1 MQVFN
6 PLSPTIMEP
15 AETKQAWGDQICFY
29 GGIDV
34 TELLPFG
41 TPEQVCAEIRRM
53 AALMGKGGGYILQSS
68 HTMLDDVPTAN
79 IVSYIDTVRELAGLA

>member
-15 AETKQAWGDQICFY
+15 AETKAAWGDKICFY

-41 TPEQVCAEIRRM
+41 TPEQVRAEMQRM
-53 AALMGKGGGYILQSS
+53 ARIMGQGGGYILQSS
-68 HTMLDDVPTAN
+68 HTMLDDVPTEN
-79 IVSYIDTVRELAGLA
+79 IVAYIDTVREMAGLC